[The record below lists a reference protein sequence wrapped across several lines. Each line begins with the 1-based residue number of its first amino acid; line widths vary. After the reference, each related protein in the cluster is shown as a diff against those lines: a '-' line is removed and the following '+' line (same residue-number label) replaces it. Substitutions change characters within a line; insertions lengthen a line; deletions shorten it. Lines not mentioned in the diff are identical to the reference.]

1 MKQPCTYLIA
11 NKNNSTLYIGVTS
24 NLVQRIW
31 QHKNKQVVG
40 FTTQYNIDKL
50 VYYEQHD
57 NMSDAI
63 VREKQLKKWRRQWK
77 INLIETH
84 NPHWDDLWLSIL

>member
-11 NKNNSTLYIGVTS
+11 NKSNSTLYIGVTS

-31 QHKNKQVVG
+31 QHKEKQVVG
-40 FTTQYNIDKL
+40 FTHKYNIDKL
-50 VYYEQHD
+50 VYYEQH
-57 NMSDAI
+57 NTMSEAI
-63 VREKQLKKWRRQWK
+63 VRENQLKKWRRQWK

-84 NPHWDDLWLSIL
+84 NPHWEDLWLSIL